1 MPLSIIEAADSLMT
15 VKHHENA
22 LKYYLMLEG
31 NDGVNKVNPSGTFW
45 QCNGPAIGSG
55 SAGADSSLQE
65 QYNKDLT
72 LKEAETIAL
81 SILKQTV
88 ALNSEL
94 EAKKLPANVHIA
106 MRYWHP
112 FTEEAAQQIKKDGI
126 TMLVVLPLYPQ
137 FSISTTGSSIRAL
150 QNIFWEN
157 KSMADFY

>member
-1 MPLSIIEAADSLMT
+1 MHILYRSIRHIL
-15 VKHHENA
+15 
-22 LKYYLMLEG
+22 
-31 NDGVNKVNPSGTFW
+31 
-45 QCNGPAIGSG
+45 QCNGKAIGSG

-81 SILKQTV
+81 SILKQV
-88 ALNSEL
+88 MKEKISIKYAAALNSEL

-150 QNIFWEN
+150 QNIFR
-157 KSMADFY
+157 